1 MKLHFFCDDYNYEKL
16 NDDIEE
22 NQKIFIEDIKSIVF
36 PYKDEEEYFKYN
48 EGLGEHYSF
57 TYDNFKKMV
66 MINLRVNA
74 KVPLVI
80 MGETGCGKTS
90 LIRAL
95 ANLKK
100 ADMIIFN
107 IHAGIDNNKIIEFV
121 KENNLLEK
129 EENNFNKSYE
139 KINDIWVFLDE
150 VNTSNSLGLFLK

>member
-1 MKLHFFCDDYNYEKL
+1 
-16 NDDIEE
+16 
-22 NQKIFIEDIKSIVF
+22 
-36 PYKDEEEYFKYN
+36 
-48 EGLGEHYSF
+48 
-57 TYDNFKKMV
+57 